1 MFDIGFWELTI
12 IAVIGLIVIGP
23 ERLPKFAHDAG
34 RFVSKIR
41 NFIHSAK
48 DELEKEL
55 QLKQLNELQK
65 NINHIDD
72 LMKHAPDRVIL
83 GQSDD
88 DKQTDK
94 QIDT

>member
-12 IAVIGLIVIGP
+12 IAIISLIVIGP

-34 RFVSKIR
+34 SIINKIR
-41 NFIHSAK
+41 NFIHNAK

-55 QLKQLNELQK
+55 QLKQLNELEK
-65 NINHIDD
+65 DINHIDD
-72 LMKHAPDRVIL
+72 LMKQAPDRIIL

-94 QIDT
+94 

>member
-12 IAVIGLIVIGP
+12 IAIIGLIVIGP

-34 RFVSKIR
+34 SFINKIR
-41 NFIHSAK
+41 NFVHNAK

-55 QLKQLNELQK
+55 QLKQLNELEK
-65 NINHIDD
+65 DINHIDD
-72 LMKHAPDRVIL
+72 LMKQAPDRIIL

-94 QIDT
+94 

>member
-12 IAVIGLIVIGP
+12 IAIIGLIVIGP

-34 RFVSKIR
+34 SFINKIR
-41 NFIHSAK
+41 NFVHNAK

-55 QLKQLNELQK
+55 QLKQLNELEK
-65 NINHIDD
+65 DINHIDD
-72 LMKHAPDRVIL
+72 LMKQAPDRIIL
-83 GQSDD
+83 GKSDD

-94 QIDT
+94 